1 MLKAFMYGT
10 LTLIVNSEVFWCFF
24 FFFLN
29 TQTTT
34 TQHNVCI
41 YGSARCPGRSEQL
54 WAPFAG
60 INHIQSLQGQHVQ
73 NCLVFHKIQQHQT
86 TRKVP
91 EKTIIY
97 CLLCLSMEELCS
109 IYSIVLPVK
118 VSAFSRTISVLQ
130 LLPESCFQRTLLQIK
145 HLFTETLF
153 DIFLL
158 R

>member
-10 LTLIVNSEVFWCFF
+10 LTLIVNSEMFSCFF
-24 FFFLN
+24 QHTNYNN
-29 TQTTT
+29 TAQR
-34 TQHNVCI
+34 V
-41 YGSARCPGRSEQL
+41 YL
-54 WAPFAG
+54 WECKVSWQIRTILSPLRWDKSYPVTPRTACAKF
-60 INHIQSLQGQHVQ
+60 
-73 NCLVFHKIQQHQT
+73 LVFHKIQQHQT

-145 HLFTETLF
+145 HLFTKTLF